1 MISFAHGPDTG
12 SPSRKLHLS
21 RLHSTETVVMARP
34 YESEITRFLREL
46 KQANPTIEPG
56 QREGRAI
63 WWDKNIDLDLDR
75 RFQQSRVPQPAY
87 VYQTKAR

>member
-1 MISFAHGPDTG
+1 
-12 SPSRKLHLS
+12 
-21 RLHSTETVVMARP
+21 MASP

-46 KQANPTIEPG
+46 KQKNPTIEPG
-56 QREGRAI
+56 QREGRQI
-63 WWDKNIDLDLDR
+63 WWDKNLDLDLDR